1 LQYRLS
7 LQPWSMPGRWRP
19 PSEHPIGALTTSEG
33 STTTTLIKHLVVL
46 HQEKASFDHYFGTSS
61 VAANPAGEPHF

>member
-1 LQYRLS
+1 
-7 LQPWSMPGRWRP
+7 
-19 PSEHPIGALTTSEG
+19 LTTSEG

-61 VAANPAGEPHF
+61 VAANPAGEPLF

>member
-33 STTTTLIKHLVVL
+33 STTTTLIKH
-46 HQEKASFDHYFGTSS
+46 QEKASFDHYFGTSS